1 MGEAR
6 TPPLLLQKR
15 FFTISIKK
23 GPGVAPG
30 ALLLAAIPWDQSL
43 LLRTPISCSSSMNR
57 LMKFSSRL
65 RLSITLRLPASSGP

>member
-1 MGEAR
+1 MERAR
-6 TPPLLLQKR
+6 TRLIALVNR
-15 FFTISIKK
+15 FFAIDIKK

-30 ALLLAAIPWDQSL
+30 AFLLAAIPWDQSL

>member
-1 MGEAR
+1 MERAR
-6 TPPLLLQKR
+6 TSPLLLRKR
-15 FFTISIKK
+15 FFTNVIKK

-30 ALLLAAIPWDQSL
+30 AFLFAAIPWDQSL
-43 LLRTPISCSSSMNR
+43 LVRTPISCSSSMNR